1 MDMKSMPGPINQT
14 ADRSDKIRPLENDFK
29 TGMSALMETTDSC
42 NKSLVILRAEDA
54 AKVSIIKN

>member
-1 MDMKSMPGPINQT
+1 MPGPINRT